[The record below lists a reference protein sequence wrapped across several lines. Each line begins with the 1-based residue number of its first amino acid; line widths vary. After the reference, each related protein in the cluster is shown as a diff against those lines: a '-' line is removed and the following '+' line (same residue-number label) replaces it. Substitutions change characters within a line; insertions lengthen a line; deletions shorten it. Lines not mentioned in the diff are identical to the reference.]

1 MIVSVALILER
12 SNLTLVHTVRKNY
25 RVQTDKRGKYKE
37 NFGGFNW
44 NTVYKYENQWEKL
57 PH

>member
-1 MIVSVALILER
+1 MTTSEVMTER
-12 SNLTLVHTVRKNY
+12 ENY

-44 NTVYKYENQWEKL
+44 STVYKYENQWEKL